1 MSIFS
6 RYVKK
11 QYKKAKKHW
20 DRSDLG
26 RAGGK
31 VVKTAAE
38 IAEANKKY
46 ADYFDSLKYNV
57 AVVFKEGLPKIFR
70 GLRVIDGDKTDMR
83 FLDGDDRVVV
93 GL

>member
-26 RAGGK
+26 RAG
-31 VVKTAAE
+31 VR
-38 IAEANKKY
+38 
-46 ADYFDSLKYNV
+46 L
-57 AVVFKEGLPKIFR
+57 
-70 GLRVIDGDKTDMR
+70 
-83 FLDGDDRVVV
+83 
-93 GL
+93 